1 MNNNLFEKLIKSE
14 LINKVELEL
23 LIREGKSQ
31 KEILDLVYGHIELTL
46 LTEKELTLPNCVKDL
61 ILAKNKEINPK
72 ENNEKGDIS
81 IVGVNDMLLDKNN
94 FIDDKEYL
102 ELVKNEKIKN
112 ISKELYY
119 HFCWQ
124 VFMKIEGIKELTV
137 KQCKDYVSE
146 LSNTLSTEDFDRKLN
161 NIKIN

>member
-1 MNNNLFEKLIKSE
+1 M
-14 LINKVELEL
+14 INKVELEL

-31 KEILDLVYGHIELTL
+31 KEILDFVYGHIELTL

-72 ENNEKGDIS
+72 ENNEKSDIL

-102 ELVKNEKIKN
+102 ELSKTKKLRIFQKNYIIIFVGKY
-112 ISKELYY
+112 L
-119 HFCWQ
+119 
-124 VFMKIEGIKELTV
+124 
-137 KQCKDYVSE
+137 
-146 LSNTLSTEDFDRKLN
+146 
-161 NIKIN
+161 